1 MIEFVMQTTNTEWSM
16 REDQVAKEAFD
27 KALEREAITL
37 IESVQERAREV
48 QDLGDLWKLHD
59 FLSVKR
65 HDIDGKY
72 DYRYSFLIFV
82 FARLIKEGWLRL
94 EELQGLDAD
103 KLAKISALTK
113 MS

>member
-1 MIEFVMQTTNTEWSM
+1 MQTTNTEWSTL
-16 REDQVAKEAFD
+16 EDQVAKDAFD
-27 KALEREAITL
+27 KAFEREAGTL
-37 IESVQERAREV
+37 IASVRDQAEHI

-94 EELQGLDAD
+94 EELQGLDPD
-103 KLAKISALTK
+103 KLAKISALTR